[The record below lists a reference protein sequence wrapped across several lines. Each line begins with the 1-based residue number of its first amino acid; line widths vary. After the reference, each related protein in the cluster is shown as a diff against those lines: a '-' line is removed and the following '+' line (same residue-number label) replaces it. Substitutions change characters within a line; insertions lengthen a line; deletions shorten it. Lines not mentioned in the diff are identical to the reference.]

1 MLIFMVFAI
10 SCIGIHIMHW
20 LLIHLYECNYIQ
32 FISNIKPINDKISRI
47 LSFIGFFFKIEY

>member
-1 MLIFMVFAI
+1 MLIFVVFAI
-10 SCIGIHIMHW
+10 SCIGIYIMDR

-32 FISNIKPINDKISRI
+32 FISNIKPINDKIFEI